1 MRIAIIGAGAIGS
14 LFGARLKNSGNEVL
28 LVDRD
33 SRTVSEIRSRG
44 VRLRLLD
51 GKTSRVHVPIKQ
63 APASLRDF
71 EQILFAVKAYS
82 TEGAARQY
90 RTLVEPEATI
100 VTLQN
105 GLGNLEVLARCFG
118 KGRVVAG
125 STTEASLLLG
135 PGWVTHAG
143 GGRTVVGELDGT
155 RSKRCLDIVG
165 MFREAGFETV
175 LTRNVMGVVWA
186 KVIVNSAIN
195 PVSALT
201 RLRNGQ
207 LAGEEVLKDLMLR
220 TLSEGV
226 ETSRAERVK
235 LEPEGVALLLF
246 RILRATAQNQSSML
260 QDVLNERR
268 TEIRQLNGAIVEKG
282 RQHRV
287 STPYNEL
294 LTSLILGLERSRV
307 KEGG

>member
-44 VRLRLLD
+44 VRLRLSD

-82 TEGAARQY
+82 TEEAARQQ
-90 RTLVEPEATI
+90 RTLVKPEATI

-105 GLGNLEVLARCFG
+105 GLGNLEALARCFG
-118 KGRVVAG
+118 KGRVVGG

-135 PGWVTHAG
+135 PGWVAHAG
-143 GGRTVVGELDGT
+143 GGRTVVGELNGT
-155 RSKRCLDIVG
+155 RSKRCLNIVG
-165 MFREAGFETV
+165 MFQEAGFETE

-207 LAGEEVLKDLMLR
+207 LAGEEALKDLMLR

-260 QDVLNERR
+260 QDVVNERR

-282 RQHRV
+282 RRHRV

-307 KEGG
+307 KERG

>member
-14 LFGARLKNSGNEVL
+14 LFGARLKSSGNEVL

-82 TEGAARQY
+82 TEEAARQY

-105 GLGNLEVLARCFG
+105 GLGNLEALARCFG

-135 PGWVTHAG
+135 PGWVAHAG
-143 GGRTVVGELDGT
+143 GGRTVVGELNGT

-201 RLRNGQ
+201 RLPNGQ

-220 TLSEGV
+220 TLNEGV

>member
-1 MRIAIIGAGAIGS
+1 VRIAIIGAGAIGS

-44 VRLRLLD
+44 VRLRLSD

-82 TEGAARQY
+82 TEEAARQY

-105 GLGNLEVLARCFG
+105 GLGNLDVLARCFG
-118 KGRVVAG
+118 KERVVAG

-294 LTSLILGLERSRV
+294 LTSLILGLERSRA

>member
-82 TEGAARQY
+82 TEEAARQY

-105 GLGNLEVLARCFG
+105 GLGNLEALARCFG

-135 PGWVTHAG
+135 PGWVAHAG
-143 GGRTVVGELDGT
+143 GGRTVVGELNGT

-201 RLRNGQ
+201 RLPNGQ

-220 TLSEGV
+220 TLNEGV

>member
-1 MRIAIIGAGAIGS
+1 VRIAIIGAGAIGS

-105 GLGNLEVLARCFG
+105 GLGNLEVLARCF
-118 KGRVVAG
+118 
-125 STTEASLLLG
+125 
-135 PGWVTHAG
+135 
-143 GGRTVVGELDGT
+143 
-155 RSKRCLDIVG
+155 
-165 MFREAGFETV
+165 
-175 LTRNVMGVVWA
+175 
-186 KVIVNSAIN
+186 
-195 PVSALT
+195 
-201 RLRNGQ
+201 
-207 LAGEEVLKDLMLR
+207 
-220 TLSEGV
+220 
-226 ETSRAERVK
+226 
-235 LEPEGVALLLF
+235 
-246 RILRATAQNQSSML
+246 
-260 QDVLNERR
+260 
-268 TEIRQLNGAIVEKG
+268 
-282 RQHRV
+282 
-287 STPYNEL
+287 
-294 LTSLILGLERSRV
+294 
-307 KEGG
+307 